1 MRSPFLWRGASGK
14 TEVTDA
20 RSPVKTPGRRVVFVR
35 IVECAIVHGINGDIA
50 VIAPAI
56 GSARLAA
63 SAVKKMLF
71 T

>member
-14 TEVTDA
+14 PEVADA
-20 RSPVKTPGRRVVFVR
+20 RPPIEAGSARVVLVR
-35 IVECAIVHGINGDIA
+35 IVERAIVHWINREVT

-56 GSARLAA
+56 GGSGLAA
-63 SAVKKMLF
+63 GAVKKMLF